1 MDRQLIVEVLD
12 RRGHVVSRHRVDELP
27 ATLGRGYR
35 CAVILDDR
43 FVSPEHARIEVEPD
57 GGLTVIDLD
66 SLNGLR
72 RAGSRNRVPRVAI
85 RPGTRIRL
93 GQTVLRFCYPDQ
105 PVAPAVRERGE
116 TIALG
121 GLVLAPAHGLAIGAV
136 AAGWVGLLAFL
147 GSFDGDRGTNGT
159 VAVIAM
165 SLVIALWA
173 GIWALLGRLLV
184 HRPRFSLHVGLAGLA
199 VILSIVIEI
208 AGSYAEFLLPQH
220 AAIGP
225 ISATLN
231 VLVVGALLAG
241 SLALATALPKAT
253 RIAIGFGLSMGLV
266 GLSALAVAAFDSDSE
281 RAATFEGAIKGLGQ
295 RWVNA
300 ATPDRFF
307 DDVERLV
314 TEVDELAAHDSSGAP
329 DSSSAN
335 PGTTP

>member
-1 MDRQLIVEVLD
+1 VDRQLIVEVLD
-12 RRGHVVSRHRVDELP
+12 RRGHVVSRHRITAFP
-27 ATLGRGYR
+27 ATVGRGYG
-35 CAVILDDR
+35 CTVILDDR
-43 FVSPEHARIEVEPD
+43 FASPEHARIDIEPD
-57 GGLTVIDLD
+57 GGLAVVDLD

-72 RAGSRNRVPRVAI
+72 RAGTRDRVSRVAI
-85 RPGTRIRL
+85 GAGTRIRI
-93 GQTVLRFCYPDQ
+93 GQTVLRFCFPDQ
-105 PVAPAVRERGE
+105 PVAPAVREKGE
-116 TIALG
+116 TLAVG

-147 GSFDGDRGTNGT
+147 GSFDGERGTSGT

-199 VILSIVIEI
+199 VIVSIVIEI

-225 ISATLN
+225 LTATLN

-241 SLALATALPKAT
+241 SLSLATALPKAT

-266 GLSALAVAAFDSDSE
+266 GLSALAVSAFESDSD
-281 RAATFEGAIKGLGQ
+281 RAAKFEGAIKGLGQ

-307 DDVERLV
+307 ADVERLV
-314 TEVDELAAHDSSGAP
+314 AEVDELAAHDSSGAP
-329 DSSSAN
+329 DSSSAGSGMN
-335 PGTTP
+335 P